1 MGICA
6 SKPEPA
12 AQQVN
17 NVVSQRAQHPSSN
30 GREQGQGVV
39 PPPEKQK
46 VTSTGTGTADGNSGL
61 KVSRGQ
67 QKVPNTVT
75 ATPSATDKQISPTIT
90 TTTTTTN
97 NNNNNNATI
106 NTTVSRPQGNRHTSV
121 ATMTTGLGS
130 IPSRPAVVTA
140 ASTQTAD
147 QVSKI
152 NMEDSRELK
161 VLLLG
166 AGESGKSTIMK
177 QLKIIHQN
185 GFSEEE
191 LYSYVPIIYGN
202 IIDIGKDIIRARAQF
217 NLPLDNGLTSQE
229 INRLL
234 AYNLGEDE
242 EVATGPKTKNDDGN
256 GGSSSS
262 TSTTSSSSSGNVVA
276 LAVPDQDI
284 RNNDNTTGTDGPI
297 LPREFYSTLTKLWSS
312 KLTQNLINSNKSSS
326 FYLMDS
332 TSYFLNPAN
341 LNRILNTQDYKPTLQ
356 DVLRSRQKTSGIF
369 DTHIQMGSDMKL
381 HFFDVGGQRSERK
394 KWIYCFDNVTLV
406 IFCVS
411 LSEYDQFLLEDKAQN
426 RFQESLI
433 LFENVVNSRWFSRTS
448 VVLFLNKIDLF
459 AEKLKTKPLK
469 NYFPDY
475 TGGDDINKATKY
487 ILWRFVKLNRA
498 NLSIYPHVTQAT
510 DTSNIRLV
518 FAAIKETVLENAL
531 RDTGVLPGVR

>member
-6 SKPEPA
+6 SKPEPD
-12 AQQVN
+12 AQEVK
-17 NVVSQRAQHPSSN
+17 VVSQRSQNPTVAAREH
-30 GREQGQGVV
+30 GRDREVG
-39 PPPEKQK
+39 KQK
-46 VTSTGTGTADGNSGL
+46 ATVAANTTSTAASASGNSGL
-61 KVSRGQ
+61 KVSRDQ
-67 QKVPNTVT
+67 QKVPTTVT
-75 ATPSATDKQISPTIT
+75 ATAPSATNKQNTSN
-90 TTTTTTN
+90 TN
-97 NNNNNNATI
+97 NNNNNTTTTQTPTL
-106 NTTVSRPQGNRHTSV
+106 NTTISRPQGNRHTSV
-121 ATMTTGLGS
+121 ATVTTGLS
-130 IPSRPAVVTA
+130 NTLNRPISGTA
-140 ASTQTAD
+140 TATGTGTD
-147 QVSKI
+147 PVSKA

-217 NLPLDNGLTSQE
+217 NLSLDNGLTSQE

-242 EVATGPKTKNDDGN
+242 EVTTGPQKTRES
-256 GGSSSS
+256 GSTSSS
-262 TSTTSSSSSGNVVA
+262 TSSIVA
-276 LAVPDQDI
+276 GPDK
-284 RNNDNTTGTDGPI
+284 NSNSNTTTNGPN
-297 LPREFYSTLTKLWSS
+297 LPKEFYSTLTKLWSS
-312 KLTQNLINSNKSSS
+312 KLTQDLINSNKSSS

-369 DTHIQMGSDMKL
+369 DTHVQMGSDMKL

-531 RDTGVLPGVR
+531 RDTGVLPGFR